1 MADVYFRV
9 WAVAGAVAEGLPVN
23 ENKVNISGSAVS
35 SGVMHAAGGNR
46 SRVVRLMADAACFV
60 TWGASPTV
68 LSDGTE
74 GMPLGSE
81 NPEYVQI
88 QADHIISVIQRV

>member
-9 WAVAGAVAEGLPVN
+9 YGVAGAVAEGLPVN
-23 ENKVNISGSAVS
+23 ENKVGISGSS
-35 SGVMHAAGGNR
+35 SQSGVMHAAGGNR
-46 SRVVRLMADAACFV
+46 SRVVRLFADAACFV
-60 TWGASPTV
+60 TWGANPTV

-81 NPEYVQI
+81 NPEYIQV
-88 QADHIISVIQRV
+88 QADHVIAVIQRV